1 MSDYNHYLN
10 MSKNEK
16 DRMCD
21 HQNIQQLYEQI
32 KHTSTTNYSNDNSKK
47 SLKRTESKMDENQL
61 DSEDNSEIESQN
73 TDDLEWKHQ
82 RKSNK
87 RGNKAPRLG
96 SFVQGRTITSS
107 SRGYSRTENK
117 ITRHTHPQEEE
128 EQNERRTV
136 KYQLSNLEKHQK
148 DTESDIQYLHTNFAH
163 KQTNNET
170 QNLNDGHSTNENK
183 EFYVTRQALKFA
195 VEDKFPPLRILCDPQ
210 LKTHEDGTSIIKEF
224 LKYIEQKF
232 KKTNPRFKQPL
243 GFDHYT
249 IDGTRSLVCYTKY
262 IELFI
267 YMRNIN
273 NYPKEINNIKL
284 TPVLPTK
291 LPPRNAII
299 LKFIDNTIKLEDIQ
313 LQVKEKLKSVY
324 AIEEMMGTMTYRS
337 RHIRI
342 DLLSQDEC
350 TSALNSGK
358 FALRGHLYDVD
369 EYLPS
374 PRILIC
380 NKCNS
385 PGHVKKNCKSTIEIC
400 KRCGNDRHDD
410 ADHKNC
416 IIKCHHCG
424 ENHEAI
430 SFKCNTISKF
440 RQNLLNKLK
449 ENKHLLPAHIQF
461 YIPQQYREYKGE
473 KALTS
478 SKAGIHQSQVHYKEF
493 YHNNQHD
500 YNVWPKLS
508 SNLSLP
514 PPTTNSMPIWNV
526 ELKQIQEELYNLKHQ
541 NELEINRWKM
551 EHESQMQKIAQGW
564 QLINLQFKTQAEA
577 IVDIYTTL
585 SEILPPAIKSIQTI
599 NHAVKEFNKFETD
612 ENERQRKE
620 LTYATINE
628 TISSLNNRLYLLTN
642 HQQKLKTLMDKQN
655 DLLLRGMNTNEQAN
669 NEL

>member
-1 MSDYNHYLN
+1 
-10 MSKNEK
+10 
-16 DRMCD
+16 
-21 HQNIQQLYEQI
+21 
-32 KHTSTTNYSNDNSKK
+32 
-47 SLKRTESKMDENQL
+47 MDENQP
-61 DSEDNSEIESQN
+61 DSDENPEIKNQN
-73 TDDLEWKHQ
+73 VDDFEWKYQ

-107 SRGYSRTENK
+107 SRGYGRTENK
-117 ITRHTHPQEEE
+117 ITRHTHTQDEEE
-128 EQNERRTV
+128 KNERRSV
-136 KYQLSNLEKHQK
+136 KYQLSNLEKHQP
-148 DTESDIQYLHTNFAH
+148 DSVNEIQYLDANFAN
-163 KQTNNET
+163 KQTNRET
-170 QNLNDGHSTNENK
+170 QNPSDDHLTNENK
-183 EFYVTRQALKFA
+183 EFYVSRQALRFA
-195 VEDKFPPLRILCDPQ
+195 VEDKFPPLKILCDPQ
-210 LKTHEDGTSIIKEF
+210 LKAHEDGASIIKEF
-224 LKYIEQKF
+224 LKYIEQNF
-232 KKTNPRFKQPL
+232 KKMNPRFNQPL
-243 GFDHYT
+243 GFDHYA
-249 IDGTRSLVCYTKY
+249 IDGTGSLVCYTKY

-267 YMRNIN
+267 YMCNIN
-273 NYPKEINNIKL
+273 NYPKEMNNIKL

-313 LQVKEKLKSVY
+313 IHVKEKLKSVY

-350 TSALNSGK
+350 TNTLNSGK

-385 PGHVKKNCKSTIEIC
+385 PGHVKKYCKSTIEIC
-400 KRCGNDRHDD
+400 KRCGNDRHDG

-424 ENHEAI
+424 ENHEAVN
-430 SFKCNTISKF
+430 FKCKKISKF

-449 ENKHLLPAHIQF
+449 ENKHLLPPHIQF
-461 YIPQQYREYKGE
+461 YIPQQYRDHKGE
-473 KALTS
+473 KALMS
-478 SKAGIHQSQVHYKEF
+478 SNAAIHQSQVQYKEF

-500 YNVWPKLS
+500 FNVWPRLS

-514 PPTTNSMPIWNV
+514 STAINSMPIWNI
-526 ELKQIQEELYNLKHQ
+526 ELKQVQEELYNLKQ
-541 NELEINRWKM
+541 KNELEVKKWKM
-551 EHESQMQKIAQGW
+551 ELETQTQRLTQGW
-564 QLINLQFKTQAEA
+564 QLINLQFETQAEA
-577 IVDIYTTL
+577 ILDIYTTL
-585 SEILPPAIKSIQTI
+585 SEILPPVIHTIQKI
-599 NHAVKEFNKFETD
+599 NHVVKETNKFDAD

-620 LTYATINE
+620 IIYGTINE
-628 TISSLNNRLYLLTN
+628 TISSLNNRLHLLTN

-655 DLLLRGMNTNEQAN
+655 ALLLRGMNTNEQSN